1 MSGRDFL
8 RRLPRTGFSL
18 GRREALQQRLHI
30 DFLLLILLLMLTAT
44 GMSVLFSASGE
55 SMVTMRRQGIF
66 FVIAY
71 MAMFVVAQVPVH
83 FMRRMAPWAYFG
95 GIILLILVLVIG
107 VGAKGAQR
115 WLSLGAFRFQPSEI
129 MKLAMPLMIAA
140 YLSKR
145 FLPPSLKHVFFT
157 LVLIGFPTALII
169 DQPDLGTS
177 ILVATSGMVVL
188 FFAGLRWGYILVAI
202 VAFMASLWPIWHFM
216 MHDYQR
222 QRVLTLLNPEADR
235 LGAGWNIIQ
244 SKTAI
249 GSGGLSGK
257 GWLEGTQSRLDF
269 LPEGHTD
276 FIIAVMAE
284 EFGLLGVLTLLGIY
298 LLVIIRGM
306 MIALNAQDSFG
317 RLLAAS
323 ITFTFFVYVFVN
335 MGMVSGLLPVV
346 GVPLPLISQGGT
358 AIVTLMAGFGIL
370 MAIATERKR
379 VMRPQK
385 NK

>member
-1 MSGRDFL
+1 MSGQDFL
-8 RRLPRTGFSL
+8 RRLPRTGLGL
-18 GRREALQQRLHI
+18 GRRQAWQQRLHI
-30 DFLLLILLLMLTAT
+30 DFLLLFLLLALTAV
-44 GMSVLFSASGE
+44 GLSVLYSASGE
-55 SMVTMRRQGIF
+55 SMGTLRRQGIYF
-66 FVIAY
+66 IIAY
-71 MAMFVVAQVPVH
+71 TVMLVAAQVPVD
-83 FMRRMAPWAYFG
+83 FLRRMAPWAYVG
-95 GIILLILVLVIG
+95 GVILLVLVLVVG

-115 WLSLGAFRFQPSEI
+115 WLSLGGFRFQPSEF
-129 MKLAMPLMIAA
+129 MKLAMPITIAA
-140 YLSKR
+140 YLGRR
-145 FLPPSLKHVFFT
+145 FLPPRLEQVGLT
-157 LVLIGFPTALII
+157 LLLIAIPTALII

-188 FFAGLRWGYILVAI
+188 FFAGLRWRYIIL
-202 VAFMASLWPIWHFM
+202 AFGVFLASLWPIWHFM
-216 MHDYQR
+216 LHEYQ
-222 QRVLTLLNPEADR
+222 QKRVLTLLDPEADR

-249 GSGGLSGK
+249 GSGGVSGK

-284 EFGLLGVLTLLGIY
+284 EFGLIGVLLLLGTY
-298 LLVIIRGM
+298 LLVIARGM
-306 MIALNAQDSFG
+306 VIALNAQDSFG

-323 ITFTFFVYVFVN
+323 ITTTFFVYVFVN

-379 VMRPQK
+379 VMSPQL
-385 NK
+385 

>member
-1 MSGRDFL
+1 MSGQDFL
-8 RRLPRTGFSL
+8 RRLPKTGFGL
-18 GRREALQQRLHI
+18 GRREALQQRLHV
-30 DFLLLILLLMLTAT
+30 DFLLLFLLLALTVV
-44 GMSVLFSASGE
+44 GMSVLYSASGE
-55 SMVTMRRQGIF
+55 SMVTMRRQGTF
-66 FVIAY
+66 FLMAY
-71 MAMFVVAQVPVH
+71 IAMFAVAQVPVGL
-83 FMRRMAPWAYFG
+83 MRRMAPWAYVG
-95 GIILLILVLVIG
+95 GVILLILVLVVG

-115 WLSLGAFRFQPSEI
+115 WLSIGGFRFQPSEI
-129 MKLAMPLMIAA
+129 MKLAMPVMIAA

-145 FLPPSLKHVFFT
+145 FLPPGIKHVFFT
-157 LVLIGFPTALII
+157 LLLIAIPTALII

-177 ILVATSGMVVL
+177 ILVAASGIVVL
-188 FFAGLRWGYILVAI
+188 FFAGLRWGYIVLAVI
-202 VAFMASLWPIWHFM
+202 VFAASLWPIWHFM
-216 MHDYQR
+216 LHDYQR

-284 EFGLLGVLTLLGIY
+284 EFGLLGVLMLLGVYI
-298 LLVIIRGM
+298 LVIMRGM

-323 ITFTFFVYVFVN
+323 ITTTFFVYVFVN

-379 VMRPQK
+379 VMTPQK
-385 NK
+385 K

>member
-1 MSGRDFL
+1 MSGQDFL

-18 GRREALQQRLHI
+18 GRREAIQQRLHI
-30 DFLLLILLLMLTAT
+30 DFLLLFLLLALTAV
-44 GMSVLFSASGE
+44 GMSVLYSASGE
-55 SMVTMRRQGIF
+55 SMVTLRRQGTF
-66 FVIAY
+66 FLIAY
-71 MAMFVVAQVPVH
+71 AAMFTVAQIPVG
-83 FMRRMAPWAYFG
+83 FMRRMAPWAYAAG
-95 GIILLILVLVIG
+95 VILLILVLVVG

-115 WLSLGAFRFQPSEI
+115 WLSLGGFRFQPSEI
-129 MKLAMPLMIAA
+129 MKLAMPVMIAA

-145 FLPPSLKHVFFT
+145 FLPPGIKHVF
-157 LVLIGFPTALII
+157 LALLLIAIPTALII

-177 ILVATSGMVVL
+177 ILVAVSGIVVL
-188 FFAGLRWGYILVAI
+188 FFAGLRWGYIILAGI
-202 VAFMASLWPIWHFM
+202 IFAASLWPIWHFM

-269 LPEGHTD
+269 LPEWHTD

-284 EFGLLGVLTLLGIY
+284 EFGLLGVLMLLGVYI
-298 LLVIIRGM
+298 LIIMRGM

-323 ITFTFFVYVFVN
+323 ITTTFFVYVFVN

-379 VMRPQK
+379 VMTPQK

>member
-1 MSGRDFL
+1 M
-8 RRLPRTGFSL
+8 
-18 GRREALQQRLHI
+18 
-30 DFLLLILLLMLTAT
+30 
-44 GMSVLFSASGE
+44 
-55 SMVTMRRQGIF
+55 
-66 FVIAY
+66 
-71 MAMFVVAQVPVH
+71 
-83 FMRRMAPWAYFG
+83 
-95 GIILLILVLVIG
+95 ILVLVVG

-115 WLSLGAFRFQPSEI
+115 WLSIGGFRFQPSEI
-129 MKLAMPLMIAA
+129 MKLAMPVMIAA

-145 FLPPSLKHVFFT
+145 FLPPGIKHVF
-157 LVLIGFPTALII
+157 LALLLIAIPTALII

-177 ILVATSGMVVL
+177 ILVAVSGIVVL
-188 FFAGLRWGYILVAI
+188 FFAGLRWGYIILAGI
-202 VAFMASLWPIWHFM
+202 IFAASLWPIWHFM

-284 EFGLLGVLTLLGIY
+284 EFGLLGVLMLLGVYI
-298 LLVIIRGM
+298 LIIMRGM

-323 ITFTFFVYVFVN
+323 ITTTFFVYVFVN

-379 VMRPQK
+379 VMTPQK

>member
-1 MSGRDFL
+1 MSGQDFL

-18 GRREALQQRLHI
+18 GRRDAIQQRLHI
-30 DFLLLILLLMLTAT
+30 DFLLLFLLLALTVV
-44 GMSVLFSASGE
+44 GMSVLYSASGE
-55 SMVTMRRQGIF
+55 SMVTMRRQGTF
-66 FVIAY
+66 FLIAY
-71 MAMFVVAQVPVH
+71 VAMFAVAQIPVG
-83 FMRRMAPWAYFG
+83 FMRRMAPWAYVAG
-95 GIILLILVLVIG
+95 VILLILVLVVG

-115 WLSLGAFRFQPSEI
+115 WLSIGGFRFQPSEI
-129 MKLAMPLMIAA
+129 MKLAMPVMIAA

-145 FLPPSLKHVFFT
+145 FLPPGIKHVFLT
-157 LVLIGFPTALII
+157 LLLIAIPTALII

-177 ILVATSGMVVL
+177 ILVAVSGIVVL
-188 FFAGLRWGYILVAI
+188 FFAGLRWGYIILAGI
-202 VAFMASLWPIWHFM
+202 IFAASLWPIWHFM
-216 MHDYQR
+216 LHDYQR

-284 EFGLLGVLTLLGIY
+284 EFGLLGVLMLLGVYI
-298 LLVIIRGM
+298 LIITRGM

-323 ITFTFFVYVFVN
+323 ITTTFFVYVFVN

-379 VMRPQK
+379 VMTPQK

>member
-1 MSGRDFL
+1 MSGQDFL
-8 RRLPRTGFSL
+8 RRLPRTGFGL
-18 GRREALQQRLHI
+18 GRREALQQRLHV
-30 DFLLLILLLMLTAT
+30 DFLLLFLLLALTVV
-44 GMSVLFSASGE
+44 GMSVLYSASGE
-55 SMVTMRRQGIF
+55 SMVTMRRQGTF
-66 FVIAY
+66 FLIAFT
-71 MAMFVVAQVPVH
+71 AMFAVAQVPVD
-83 FMRRMAPWAYFG
+83 FMRRMAPWAYVG
-95 GIILLILVLVIG
+95 GVILLILVLVVG

-115 WLSLGAFRFQPSEI
+115 WLSIGGFRFQPSEI
-129 MKLAMPLMIAA
+129 MKLAMPVMIAA

-145 FLPPSLKHVFFT
+145 FLPPGLKHVFFT
-157 LVLIGFPTALII
+157 LLLIAIPTALII

-177 ILVATSGMVVL
+177 ILVAASGIVVL
-188 FFAGLRWGYILVAI
+188 FFAGLRWGYIVLAAI
-202 VAFMASLWPIWHFM
+202 IFTASLWPIWHFM
-216 MHDYQR
+216 LHDYQR

-269 LPEGHTD
+269 LPEGHAD

-284 EFGLLGVLTLLGIY
+284 EFGLLGVLMLLGVYI
-298 LLVIIRGM
+298 LVIMRGM

-323 ITFTFFVYVFVN
+323 ITTTFFVYVFVN

-379 VMRPQK
+379 VMTPQK
-385 NK
+385 K